1 MELFKMYGY
10 DCMFGGVDYLGRLM
24 LVTLVPLLILFIL
37 ALPFLATFIFKQH
50 RRSDVFDQFSNSAMW
65 VVYVMLSQKSMP
77 VSCLTVLSSCSCKS

>member
-1 MELFKMYGY
+1 MYGY

-24 LVTLVPLLILFIL
+24 LVTLVPLLILFVL

-65 VVYVMLSQKSMP
+65 VVYVCFLKSRCP
-77 VSCLTVLSSCSCKS
+77 SAA